1 MNGEDRGVRLTEP
14 MSVMAI
20 LQQLSPVWV
29 YCLPRE
35 HPYANL
41 KGGDK
46 RKEKTQNAPN
56 FKRCWVPTTFGKP
69 TTEGVG
75 KSSLNGHGLL
85 HCPVRSEESDETDGP
100 TENRIDSL
108 S

>member
-1 MNGEDRGVRLTEP
+1 MFAVIFSDNECNRDVST
-14 MSVMAI
+14 AI
-20 LQQLSPVWV
+20 SSLGLLSA
-29 YCLPRE
+29 RE

-46 RKEKTQNAPN
+46 RKKETQNAAN
-56 FKRCWVPTTFGKP
+56 SKKCWVPITFGKP

-75 KSSLNGHGLL
+75 KPSLNGEGLFY
-85 HCPVRSEESDETDGP
+85 CPVRSEESDETDGP
-100 TENRIDSL
+100 TENRIDCL